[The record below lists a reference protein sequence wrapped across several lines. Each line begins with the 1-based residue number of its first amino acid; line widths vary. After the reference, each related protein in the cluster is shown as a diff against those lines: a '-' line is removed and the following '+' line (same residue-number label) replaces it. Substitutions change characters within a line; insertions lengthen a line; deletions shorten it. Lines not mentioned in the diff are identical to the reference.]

1 MGSSPPAPYRQPN
14 LASRAYLGTVSSSEI
29 ERLHATNAELQ
40 RRVDAA
46 EAEIDALRA
55 DALARRAEVR
65 RLAESLPAAMS
76 RRALLADMVRSGRRR
91 RNV

>member
-1 MGSSPPAPYRQPN
+1 M
-14 LASRAYLGTVSSSEI
+14 
-29 ERLHATNAELQ
+29 NAELQ

-91 RNV
+91 RRNG